1 MAVLPFPEELFFS
14 YLRGLKSGTMNYLS
28 AENISKA
35 YGAQLLFKGVTFGL
49 ERGDKTALIARNGTG
64 KTTLLRILS
73 GKELS
78 DTGEFKIRNGIR
90 TAFLEQSPELD
101 DSLTI
106 DELILSAN
114 TPVLSVIRHYEEVI
128 REHSADHSTDGMK
141 LLEAATNEM
150 DHVQGW
156 DYDRR
161 LKQLLDLFRITDT
174 TQSVATLSGGE
185 KKRLALA
192 LVLLDEPELLILDEP
207 TNHLDIDMIE
217 WLERYLAQTNLTLLM
232 VTHDRYFLDRVC
244 NRILE
249 MDRGTLFQYQG
260 NYEYFLEKRTE
271 REVQF
276 QTETDK
282 AGQLM
287 KKELEWLRRMPKAR
301 TGKSKARIDAFD
313 AIKEKA
319 TAARDEG
326 GLRLQVKIPRL
337 GGKIK
342 ELLHIRKKYDSLAII
357 DDFSYKFAKGERLGI
372 IGRNGTGKTTFLNVI
387 SGVEQPDSGATDTG
401 ETVVTG
407 YYRQMG
413 TAWKP
418 NQRVIDAV
426 KEIAEVVE
434 LKNGRTISASQFLEH
449 FMFPPESQYKQ
460 IARLSGGE
468 LRRLHLLT
476 VLIRNPNFLIL
487 DEPTND
493 LDLFALNRL
502 EEFLLAFEGC
512 LVIVSHDRYFLDKL
526 TDHLFI
532 FEGNGK
538 IRDHYGKYSQYRL
551 EQEAKRP
558 EEDGQI
564 EGKQSPGVAK
574 GTRAAEGAG
583 QQGRHPVV
591 KEGKGMQGD
600 DVASGTDTVNRGGGV
615 PGPDTLKADDGKK
628 TKLTYKEQQEYA
640 ALEREIEMLETE
652 KGMLEQEL
660 NAGGEDYDGLLRKSQ
675 RVAEIIALIDSKMNR
690 WMELGQYV

>member
-1 MAVLPFPEELFFS
+1 
-14 YLRGLKSGTMNYLS
+14 MNYLS
-28 AENISKA
+28 VENISKA
-35 YGAQLLFKGVTFGL
+35 YGVQVLFEGITFGL
-49 ERGDKTALIARNGTG
+49 ERGDKTALIARNGAG

-73 GKELS
+73 GKES
-78 DTGEFKIRNGIR
+78 TDTGEFKIRNGIR

-101 DSLTI
+101 NSLTI
-106 DELILSAN
+106 DELIVSAN
-114 TPVLSVIRHYEEVI
+114 TPVLSVIRHYEQVI
-128 REHSADHSTDGMK
+128 SEHSADHSTEGMK

-174 TQSVATLSGGE
+174 SQSVASLSGGE

-217 WLERYLAQTNLTLLM
+217 WLERYLAQSNLTLLM

-249 MDRGTLFQYQG
+249 MDRGVLFQYQG
-260 NYEYFLEKRTE
+260 NYEYFLEKRVE

-282 AGQLM
+282 SGQLM

-313 AIKEKA
+313 AIKTKA
-319 TAARDEG
+319 TANSDEG
-326 GLRLQVKIPRL
+326 EWRLQVKIPRL

-342 ELLHIRKKYDSLAII
+342 ELEHIHKKYDSLTII

-372 IGRNGTGKTTFLNVI
+372 IGRNGTGKSTFLNVI
-387 SGVEQPDSGATDTG
+387 SGADQPDSGTIDTG
-401 ETVVTG
+401 ETLVTA

-413 TAWKP
+413 ISWKE

-449 FMFPPESQYKQ
+449 FMFTPESQYKQ
-460 IARLSGGE
+460 IAKLSGGE

-476 VLIRNPNFLIL
+476 VLIKNPNFLIL

-493 LDLFALNRL
+493 LDLFALNKL
-502 EEFLLAFEGC
+502 EEFLLAYEGC
-512 LVIVSHDRYFLDKL
+512 LMIVSHDRYFLDKL

-532 FEGNGK
+532 FKGNGK
-538 IRDHYGKYSQYRL
+538 ILDHYGKYSQYRM
-551 EQEAKRP
+551 EQNAKRP
-558 EEDGQI
+558 EESDERKQQPGGTKGAVENGQQLRRQSGGRAGKDVQGSDG
-564 EGKQSPGVAK
+564 AK
-574 GTRAAEGAG
+574 GKAAVKGG
-583 QQGRHPVV
+583 DQQ
-591 KEGKGMQGD
+591 
-600 DVASGTDTVNRGGGV
+600 
-615 PGPDTLKADDGKK
+615 K
-628 TKLTYKEQQEYA
+628 TKLTFKEKQEYT
-640 ALEREIEMLETE
+640 ALEKEIESLEAE
-652 KGMLEQEL
+652 KEVLEQEL
-660 NAGGEDYDGLLRKSQ
+660 NAGGDDYEALHSKSQ
-675 RVAEIIALIDSKMNR
+675 RVAEIIGLMESKMNR
-690 WMELGQYV
+690 WMELGQYL

>member
-1 MAVLPFPEELFFS
+1 
-14 YLRGLKSGTMNYLS
+14 MNYLS

-35 YGAQLLFKGVTFGL
+35 YGVQVLFEGITFGL

-73 GKELS
+73 GKES
-78 DTGEFKIRNGIR
+78 TDTGEFKIRNGIR

-101 DSLTI
+101 NSLTI
-106 DELILSAN
+106 DELIVSAN
-114 TPVLSVIRHYEEVI
+114 TPVLSVIRHYEQVI
-128 REHSADHSTDGMK
+128 SEHAADHSVDGMK

-174 TQSVATLSGGE
+174 SQSVASLSGGE

-217 WLERYLAQTNLTLLM
+217 WLERYLAQSNLTLLM

-260 NYEYFLEKRTE
+260 NYEYFLEKRAE

-313 AIKEKA
+313 AIKAKA
-319 TAARDEG
+319 TANSDEG
-326 GLRLQVKIPRL
+326 ELRLQVKIPRL

-342 ELLHIRKKYDSLAII
+342 ELKHIHKKYDSLTII

-372 IGRNGTGKTTFLNVI
+372 IGRNGTGKSTFLNLI
-387 SGVEQPDSGATDTG
+387 SGADHPDSGTIDTG
-401 ETVVTG
+401 ETLVTG

-413 TAWKP
+413 ITWKQ
-418 NQRVIDAV
+418 NQRVIDVV

-434 LKNGRTISASQFLEH
+434 LKNSRTITASQFLEH
-449 FMFPPESQYKQ
+449 FMFTPESQYKQ
-460 IARLSGGE
+460 IAKLSGGE

-476 VLIRNPNFLIL
+476 VLIKNPNFLLL

-493 LDLFALNRL
+493 LDLFALNKL
-502 EEFLLAFEGC
+502 EEFLLAYEGC

-551 EQEAKRP
+551 EREAKRS
-558 EEDGQI
+558 EESDVKKQQARGEEGADRDGQKRKRQLGGRTG
-564 EGKQSPGVAK
+564 EDEQGSGGAK
-574 GTRAAEGAG
+574 KKAAVKGG
-583 QQGRHPVV
+583 DQQ
-591 KEGKGMQGD
+591 
-600 DVASGTDTVNRGGGV
+600 
-615 PGPDTLKADDGKK
+615 K
-628 TKLTYKEQQEYA
+628 TKLTFKEKLEYS
-640 ALEREIEMLETE
+640 ALEKEIEALEAEKEMLE
-652 KGMLEQEL
+652 KEL
-660 NAGGEDYDGLLRKSQ
+660 NSGGDDYEVLQSKSQ
-675 RVAEIIALIDSKMNR
+675 RVAEILGLMENKMNR

>member
-1 MAVLPFPEELFFS
+1 
-14 YLRGLKSGTMNYLS
+14 MNYLS

-35 YGAQLLFKGVTFGL
+35 YGVQVLFEGITFGL

-73 GKELS
+73 GKES
-78 DTGEFKIRNGIR
+78 TDTGEFKIRNGIR

-101 DSLTI
+101 NSLTI
-106 DELILSAN
+106 DELIVSAN
-114 TPVLSVIRHYEEVI
+114 TPVLSVIRHYEQVI
-128 REHSADHSTDGMK
+128 SEHSADHSTDGMK

-174 TQSVATLSGGE
+174 SQSVASLSGGE

-217 WLERYLAQTNLTLLM
+217 WLERYLAQSNLTLLM

-260 NYEYFLEKRTE
+260 NYEYFLEKRAE

-313 AIKEKA
+313 AIKAKA
-319 TAARDEG
+319 TATSDEG
-326 GLRLQVKIPRL
+326 ELRLQVKIPRL

-342 ELLHIRKKYDSLAII
+342 ELKHIHKKYDSLTII

-372 IGRNGTGKTTFLNVI
+372 IGRNGTGKSTFLNVI
-387 SGVEQPDSGATDTG
+387 SGADQPDSGTIDTG
-401 ETVVTG
+401 ETLVTG

-413 TAWKP
+413 ITWKQ
-418 NQRVIDAV
+418 NQRVIDVV

-434 LKNGRTISASQFLEH
+434 LKNSRTITASQFLEH
-449 FMFPPESQYKQ
+449 FMFTPESQYKQ
-460 IARLSGGE
+460 IAKLSGGE

-476 VLIRNPNFLIL
+476 VLIKNPNFLLL

-493 LDLFALNRL
+493 LDLFALNKL
-502 EEFLLAFEGC
+502 EEFLLAYEGC

-526 TDHLFI
+526 TEHLFI

-551 EQEAKRP
+551 EREAKRS
-558 EEDGQI
+558 EESDAK
-564 EGKQSPGVAK
+564 KQQPGVQRVRTEMDRS
-574 GTRAAEGAG
+574 GEGNRAAG
-583 QQGRHPVV
+583 Q
-591 KEGKGMQGD
+591 GKVSRA
-600 DVASGTDTVNRGGGV
+600 VAV
-615 PGPDTLKADDGKK
+615 LK
-628 TKLTYKEQQEYA
+628 
-640 ALEREIEMLETE
+640 RR
-652 KGMLEQEL
+652 
-660 NAGGEDYDGLLRKSQ
+660 LR
-675 RVAEIIALIDSKMNR
+675 
-690 WMELGQYV
+690 